1 MDIFSPGFFS
11 FLFKAMIV
19 LFPITLILKILRN
32 LYIDKTI
39 NAYIVLSDE
48 RKERIIRLYRSTISM
63 WKIFLW
69 VVPFGLLLILA
80 LFVLLFRYPELT
92 SVIPGVDT
100 RQLVM
105 MMGFAFVYVYIHM
118 VEDSHYK
125 KKILK
130 VLDKSTERE
139 IL

>member
-1 MDIFSPGFFS
+1 MDTFSVALLSFS
-11 FLFKAMIV
+11 FKALIV
-19 LFPITLILKILRN
+19 LIPITLILKILRN

-48 RKERIIRLYRSTISM
+48 RRERIIRLYRSAISM

-69 VVPFGLLLILA
+69 VMPFGLLLILA
-80 LFVLLFRYPELT
+80 LFVLLFMYPELA
-92 SVIPGVDT
+92 SVSPGVDT

-105 MMGFAFVYVYIHM
+105 LMGIALVYGYIHI
-118 VEDSHYK
+118 VEDSNYK

-130 VLDKSTERE
+130 AIDK
-139 IL
+139 

>member
-11 FLFKAMIV
+11 FLFKAFIV
-19 LFPITLILKILRN
+19 LTPISLILKILRN

-48 RKERIIRLYRSTISM
+48 RKERIIRLYRSAISM

-69 VVPFGLLLILA
+69 IVPFGLLLILA
-80 LFVLLFRYPELT
+80 LFVLLFMYPELT

-105 MMGFAFVYVYIHM
+105 MMGFALVYVYIHM

-125 KKILK
+125 NKILK
-130 VLDKSTERE
+130 AIDKS
-139 IL
+139 